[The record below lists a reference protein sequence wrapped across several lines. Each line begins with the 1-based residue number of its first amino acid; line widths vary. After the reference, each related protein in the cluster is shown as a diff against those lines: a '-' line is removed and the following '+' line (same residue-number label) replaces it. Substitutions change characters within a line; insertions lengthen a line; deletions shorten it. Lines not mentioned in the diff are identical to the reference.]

1 MKSWF
6 FEKIDWIDKQ
16 LFKQT
21 KTRMVKNQMDE
32 IRDKM
37 EAFQKNIIKNQ
48 KIINLYLKRQ
58 SSTKLEY

>member
-6 FEKIDWIDKQ
+6 FEKIDWFDKQ

-37 EAFQKNIIKNQ
+37 EAFQKNIIKIQ
-48 KIINLYLKRQ
+48 KIINLYLKSQ